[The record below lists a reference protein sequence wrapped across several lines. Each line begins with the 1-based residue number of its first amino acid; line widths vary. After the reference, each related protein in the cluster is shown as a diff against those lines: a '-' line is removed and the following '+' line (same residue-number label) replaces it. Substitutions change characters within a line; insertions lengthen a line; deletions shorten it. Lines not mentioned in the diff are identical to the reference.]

1 MNPLSPAAKYELLR
15 MEAHA
20 KFPFFIEIKNE
31 DFGTFRYVN
40 ADEDKVFDGNVYT
53 AGFFTITPPE
63 RNESSISNAKLT
75 ISAIDQTWI
84 SRIRQTQKRS
94 SIRFCACIAY
104 DANGVEIIEPMEE
117 IEFTLTSVTWDD
129 VTITWDMIFD
139 DNMNIM
145 IPCDVAGPL
154 NVPGCA

>member
-1 MNPLSPAAKYELLR
+1 MNLTAAAKYQLLR
-15 MEAHA
+15 MEAYA
-20 KFPFFIEIKNE
+20 KFPYFIEIRNE
-31 DFGTFRYVN
+31 DFGVLRYVN
-40 ADEDKVFDGNVYT
+40 SDEDKVFEGELYK

-63 RNESSISNAKLT
+63 RNESSISNAKIT
-75 ISAIDQTWI
+75 MSAIDQTWI

-94 SIRFCACIAY
+94 SIRFCACIQYEA
-104 DANGVEIIEPMEE
+104 DGTEVIEPIDE

-145 IPCDVAGPL
+145 IPCDIAGPL